1 MAAASKKRAST
12 SVATAGVAAGTPA
25 RVALRNLIP
34 SKINPRKTMDPEFIA
49 DIGEQMTNTTQMQPM
64 LARPTAT
71 DGILEVFVGH
81 TRLAGFSK
89 MAEIGK
95 IDLDY
100 LCDVKI
106 FNVSDQEALAM
117 AIAENYVRRAVPPL
131 EECSAI
137 ADALASGVSKREL
150 SRATGL
156 RPGDIED
163 RMAVTRADERIRLLV
178 ANGDRTIAW
187 AGRFDR
193 LTKQEQ
199 FTVTNEM
206 DRNPKSYATVRDL
219 HDLTRQGKILTRN
232 AIFDIDASGL
242 AVTQDL
248 FDPTLEWFEDSQ
260 AFWDRQNNAVQEKV
274 VELERIGHAK
284 VEVLRSKPYL
294 ASLWRKTD
302 SPRNAEAK
310 IVVNDDGSIE
320 IHDQLL
326 PASQPD
332 GNQVS
337 HDDDEH
343 TTAANLGFISSPED
357 GEGQAPVDNVTTI
370 SSKPPRNKLA
380 KAALARMRVDRAALL
395 VIQNA
400 EYAERL
406 MLASFLGDDR
416 LRSTPVRS
424 QIDANQIVP
433 ETALVAE
440 QCAMFKERAEAAAAD
455 KMAFVSAL
463 SIAEVRALNAIAIA
477 MRLGNQRGDDIEFA
491 DNALVR
497 EILRTKCDNGGRGD
511 YVPDAALFKLIDIGE
526 LRLLAAELLGPQD
539 ALYAETAP
547 RDELAVLM
555 GDRFRQAADGDAT
568 IDHGVAFRLNAWW
581 PSYL

>member
-1 MAAASKKRAST
+1 MAAASKKRVATSPAT
-12 SVATAGVAAGTPA
+12 ASVAGSPA

-34 SKINPRKTMDPEFIA
+34 SKINPRKTMDAEFIA
-49 DIGEQMTNTTQMQPM
+49 EIGEQMTNTTQMQPM
-64 LARPTAT
+64 LARPTTT
-71 DGILEVFVGH
+71 DGVLEVFVGH
-81 TRLAGFSK
+81 TRLAGFTK

-106 FNVSDQEALAM
+106 FEVSDQEALAM

-131 EECSAI
+131 EECGAI

-163 RMAVTRADERIRLLV
+163 RMAVTRADERIRMLV
-178 ANGDRTIAW
+178 ANGDRSIAW

-199 FTVTNEM
+199 FTVTSEL

-219 HDLTRQGKILTRN
+219 HELTRQGKIPTRN
-232 AIFDIDASGL
+232 ALFDIDASGL
-242 AVTQDL
+242 ATTQDL

-260 AFWDRQNNAVQEKV
+260 AFWDRQNIAIQEKV
-274 VELERIGHAK
+274 VELERLGHAN

-294 ASLWRKTD
+294 PSMWRKTD
-302 SPRNAEAK
+302 SARNAEAR
-310 IVVNDDGSIE
+310 IVVHDDGSIE
-320 IHDQLL
+320 IHDQLVS
-326 PASQPD
+326 ASQPD
-332 GNQVS
+332 GQQVS

-343 TTAANLGFISSPED
+343 TTAANMGFSTTPED
-357 GEGQAPVDNVTTI
+357 ADIQAPVDAALTI
-370 SSKPPRNKLA
+370 STKPPRAKAA
-380 KAALARMRVDRAALL
+380 KAALARMRVDRAAHY
-395 VIQNA
+395 IMQNA

-416 LRSTPVRS
+416 LRATPVRS
-424 QIDANQIVP
+424 QIEATAIVP
-433 ETALVAE
+433 ETALVTE
-440 QCAMFKERAEAAAAD
+440 QFELFKERAAAAAD
-455 KMAFVSAL
+455 RMAFVNAL
-463 SIAEVRALNAIAIA
+463 SIDEVRALNAIAVA
-477 MRLGNQRGDDIEFA
+477 MRLGNQRGDEIEFA
-491 DNALVR
+491 DNALAR
-497 EILRTKCDNGGRGD
+497 EILRSKCDNGGRGN
-511 YVPDAALFKLIDIGE
+511 YVPDAAFFKLIDLGE
-526 LRLLAAELLGPQD
+526 LRLLAEELLSPQD

-547 RDELAVLM
+547 RDDLAVLM
-555 GDRFRQAADGDAT
+555 GDRFRQAADGDASMDYG
-568 IDHGVAFRLNAWW
+568 IAFKLNAWW

>member
-1 MAAASKKRAST
+1 MAAASKKRVSAPANST
-12 SVATAGVAAGTPA
+12 TPAGGTPA

-34 SKINPRKTMDPEFIA
+34 SKINPRKTMDEEFIA
-49 DIGEQMTNTTQMQPM
+49 EIGEQMTNTTQMQPM

-100 LCDVKI
+100 VCDVKI
-106 FNVSDQEALAM
+106 FNVNDQEALAM

-131 EECSAI
+131 EECAAI

-163 RMAVTRADERIRLLV
+163 RMAVTRADERIRLMV

-199 FTVTNEM
+199 FTVTNEL

-219 HDLTRQGKILTRN
+219 HELTRQGKIQTRN

-242 AVTQDL
+242 ATTQDL

-260 AFWDRQNNAVQEKV
+260 AFWNRQNEAISEKV
-274 VELERIGHAK
+274 VELERLGHAK
-284 VEVLRSKPYL
+284 VEVLRSKPFL
-294 ASLWRKTD
+294 PSLWRKTD
-302 SPRNAEAK
+302 SPRNAEAR

-332 GNQVS
+332 GPQIS
-337 HDDDEH
+337 HDDEH
-343 TTAANLGFISSPED
+343 AAATNLGFETTPNDDET
-357 GEGQAPVDNVTTI
+357 QAPPETSITI
-370 SSKPPRNKLA
+370 STKPPRNKVA
-380 KAALARMRVDRAALL
+380 KAALARMRVDRAAHFI
-395 VIQNA
+395 IQNA

-406 MLASFLGDDR
+406 MLVSFLGDDR
-416 LRSTPVRS
+416 LRAMPIRT
-424 QIDANQIVP
+424 QIDAPQIVP
-433 ETALVAE
+433 ETMLVAE
-440 QCAMFKERAEAAAAD
+440 QFELFKERASAAAAD
-455 KMAFVSAL
+455 RMGFVNAL
-463 SIAEVRALNAIAIA
+463 SIEEVRALNAIAIA
-477 MRLGNQRGDDIEFA
+477 MRLGNQRGDQIEFT
-491 DNALVR
+491 DTALVR
-497 EILRTKCDNGGRGD
+497 EILRSKCDNGGRGD

-526 LRLLAAELLGPQD
+526 LRLLAEELLSPED

-547 RDELAVLM
+547 QPDLAALM
-555 GDRFRQAADGDAT
+555 GDRFRQAADGDAAM
-568 IDHGVAFRLNAWW
+568 DHGIAFRLNAWW